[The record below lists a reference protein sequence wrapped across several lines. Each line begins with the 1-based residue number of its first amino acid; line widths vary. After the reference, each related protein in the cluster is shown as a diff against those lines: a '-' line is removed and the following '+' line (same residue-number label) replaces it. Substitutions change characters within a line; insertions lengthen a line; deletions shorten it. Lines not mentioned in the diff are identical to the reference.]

1 MISSTNDFQAGA
13 LLMFTGPFIGTSEHA
28 QLSGTVAAALAAEA
42 EGFDELWVGEHH
54 YFEAANPSAVSFA
67 GYLLGRTSRIRV
79 GTAAA
84 LLPLHNP
91 VHLAE
96 CTTVLDHLSDGR
108 FSLGVGRGSATAV
121 IEVMSSV
128 DRHRHGLGDALG
140 ILMQSFSG
148 KVAAD
153 TPHYRFRE
161 VTPQPLPFTS
171 PHPPVLLAS
180 GSAATVELAARHGL
194 PTMMFLGRDQ
204 DEAAVAGRLR
214 RHAAVAAEHG
224 HPGPFPHAL
233 MVYAQIADT
242 DAEAARLIHG
252 PLRETIRAVDTQYQW
267 LNDAPLLSDRDAYF
281 DEIVAHHAVGTP
293 ETCIARL
300 VDIVRRSGVSRLI
313 FSVEAS
319 ATPAGLLDN
328 VRRLGREV
336 LPEVRRRLAEGVA
349 GREAQGAAANGGC

>member
-1 MISSTNDFQAGA
+1 MTSSNSDFQAGA

-28 QLSGTVAAALAAEA
+28 QLSGTVDAALAAEA

-84 LLPLHNP
+84 LLPLHSP

-96 CTTVLDHLSDGR
+96 CASVLDHLSDGR
-108 FSLGVGRGSATAV
+108 FSLGLGRGSATAV
-121 IEVMSSV
+121 VEVMSSV
-128 DRHRHGLGDALG
+128 DRHKHGLGDALG
-140 ILMQSFSG
+140 LLMQSFGG

-161 VTPQPLPFTS
+161 VAPQPLPFTR

-194 PTMMFLGRDQ
+194 PTMMFLDPDQ
-204 DEAAVAGRLR
+204 DEEAIAGRLR
-214 RHAAVAAEHG
+214 QHAAVAAQHG

-233 MVYAQIADT
+233 MVYAQIADS
-242 DAEAARLIHG
+242 DAEAARIIHG
-252 PLRETIRAVDTQYQW
+252 PLRDTIRAVDTQYQW
-267 LNDAPLLSDRDAYF
+267 LNDAPLLSDGVGYF
-281 DEIVAHHAVGTP
+281 DNIVAHHAVGTP
-293 ETCIARL
+293 ETCIERL

-313 FSVEAS
+313 LSVEAS

-328 VRRLGREV
+328 VQRLGRDV
-336 LPEVRRRLAEGVA
+336 LPEVGRRLSANRLAEA
-349 GREAQGAAANGGC
+349 ADGAR

>member
-13 LLMFTGPFIGTSEHA
+13 LLMFTGPFIGTSEHV
-28 QLSGTVAAALAAEA
+28 QLSATVDAALAAEA

-67 GYLLGRTSRIRV
+67 GYLLGRTTRVRV

-96 CTTVLDHLSDGR
+96 CTAVLDHLSDGR

-121 IEVMSSV
+121 VEVMSSL
-128 DRHRHGLGDALG
+128 DHHKNGMNDALG

-153 TPHYRFRE
+153 TALYRFRE
-161 VTPQPLPFTS
+161 VAPQPLPFTK

-194 PTMMFLGRDQ
+194 PCMMFLDSGQ
-204 DEAAVAGRLR
+204 NEEAVAERI
-214 RHAAVAAEHG
+214 RHHAVVAADHG
-224 HPGPFPHAL
+224 HPGTFPHAL
-233 MVYAQIADT
+233 MVYAQVADT
-242 DAEAARLIHG
+242 ADEAARIIHG
-252 PLRETIRAVDTQYQW
+252 QLRDTIRAVDTQYIW
-267 LNDAPLLSDRDAYF
+267 LYDAPPLSGNVGYF
-281 DEIVAHHAVGTP
+281 EDIVAHHAVGTP
-293 ETCIARL
+293 DTCTERL

-313 FSVEAS
+313 LSVEAS
-319 ATPAGLLDN
+319 GTPAGLLEN
-328 VRRLGREV
+328 VQRLGREV
-336 LPEVRRRLAEGVA
+336 LPEVRRRLADGGSGNESEGQ
-349 GREAQGAAANGGC
+349 R

>member
-1 MISSTNDFQAGA
+1 MTSSTSDFQAGA

-28 QLSGTVAAALAAEA
+28 QLAGTVDAALAAEA
-42 EGFDELWVGEHH
+42 ENFDELWVGEHH

-96 CTTVLDHLSDGR
+96 CTSVLDHLSNGR

-121 IEVMSSV
+121 VEVMSSV
-128 DRHRHGLGDALG
+128 ERHRHGMSDALG
-140 ILMQSFSG
+140 LLMQSFAG

-153 TPHYRFRE
+153 TPLYRFRE
-161 VTPQPLPFTS
+161 VAPQPLPFTR

-194 PTMMFLGRDQ
+194 PTMMFLDPDQ
-204 DEAAVAGRLR
+204 NTEAVAGRLR
-214 RHAAVAAEHG
+214 HHAAVAAEHG
-224 HPGPFPHAL
+224 HKGPFPHAL
-233 MVYAQIADT
+233 MVYAQVADS
-242 DAEAARLIHG
+242 DGEAARIIHG

-267 LNDAPLLSDRDAYF
+267 LNDTPFLSDSVGYF
-281 DEIVAHHAVGTP
+281 DDIVAHHAVGTP

-300 VDIVRRSGVSRLI
+300 VDIVRRSGISRLI
-313 FSVEAS
+313 LSVEAS
-319 ATPAGLLDN
+319 ATPAGLLAN
-328 VRRLGREV
+328 VQRLGRDV
-336 LPEVRRRLAEGVA
+336 LPEVRRQLAEADGVA
-349 GREAQGAAANGGC
+349 ANAAR

>member
-1 MISSTNDFQAGA
+1 MTFTNDFQAGA

-28 QLSGTVAAALAAEA
+28 QLSGTVDAALAAEA

-67 GYLLGRTSRIRV
+67 GYLLGRTTRVKV

-96 CTTVLDHLSDGR
+96 CTSVLDHLSDGR

-121 IEVMSSV
+121 VEVMSSI

-161 VTPQPLPFTS
+161 VAPQPLPFTR

-194 PTMMFLGRDQ
+194 PTMMFLDSDQ
-204 DEAAVAGRLR
+204 NEEAVAGRIR
-214 RHAAVAAEHG
+214 QHAAVAVEHG
-224 HPGPFPHAL
+224 HGGSFPHAL
-233 MVYAQIADT
+233 MVYAQVAAT
-242 DAEAARLIHG
+242 DAEAARIIHG
-252 PLRETIRAVDTQYQW
+252 PLRQTIRAVDTQYQW
-267 LNDAPLLSDRDAYF
+267 LNDAPLLSDSVEYF
-281 DEIVAHHAVGTP
+281 DDIVARHAVGTA

-300 VDIVRRSGVSRLI
+300 VDIVRRSGVNRLI
-313 FSVEAS
+313 LSVEAS

-328 VRRLGREV
+328 VQRLGRDV
-336 LPEVRRRLAEGVA
+336 LPEVRRRLAAGVSESERAVAHA
-349 GREAQGAAANGGC
+349 GR